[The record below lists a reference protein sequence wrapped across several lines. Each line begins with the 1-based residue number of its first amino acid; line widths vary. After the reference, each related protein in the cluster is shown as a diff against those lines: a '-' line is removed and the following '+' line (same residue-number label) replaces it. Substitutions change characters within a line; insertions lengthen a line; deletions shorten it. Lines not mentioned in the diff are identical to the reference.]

1 MIVIKGDGTKEEFSE
16 YKIIKTCMRTGV
28 NRNKAEEIA
37 RKIKKSTKDETRT
50 DKIYRMIL
58 KELDKH
64 SPVSSS
70 MYRLRRSLSEMD
82 SISFEVFFMNI
93 LKKFGY
99 KCEWNK
105 IIAGAAVEHQVDV
118 VAVDSEKK
126 IKYMIECKHHENTH
140 RYCGL
145 GDVMETWARL
155 DDINEKNKLFDV
167 AWIVVNTKLSEHAK
181 KYCRYKN
188 MRVTA
193 WNSDEPIETLIK
205 KTNVFP
211 ITILNLNNE
220 TLQELAMKK
229 IVDTTQIEQN
239 IDWLKIKGYEN
250 VIKKYYNF
258 MDILK
263 QE

>member
-1 MIVIKGDGTKEEFSE
+1 
-16 YKIIKTCMRTGV
+16 
-28 NRNKAEEIA
+28 
-37 RKIKKSTKDETRT
+37 
-50 DKIYRMIL
+50 
-58 KELDKH
+58 
-64 SPVSSS
+64 
-70 MYRLRRSLSEMD
+70 
-82 SISFEVFFMNI
+82 
-93 LKKFGY
+93 
-99 KCEWNK
+99 
-105 IIAGAAVEHQVDV
+105 
-118 VAVDSEKK
+118 
-126 IKYMIECKHHENTH
+126 MIECKHHENTH

>member
-1 MIVIKGDGTKEEFSE
+1 
-16 YKIIKTCMRTGV
+16 
-28 NRNKAEEIA
+28 
-37 RKIKKSTKDETRT
+37 
-50 DKIYRMIL
+50 
-58 KELDKH
+58 
-64 SPVSSS
+64 
-70 MYRLRRSLSEMD
+70 
-82 SISFEVFFMNI
+82 
-93 LKKFGY
+93 
-99 KCEWNK
+99 
-105 IIAGAAVEHQVDV
+105 
-118 VAVDSEKK
+118 
-126 IKYMIECKHHENTH
+126 
-140 RYCGL
+140 
-145 GDVMETWARL
+145 
-155 DDINEKNKLFDV
+155 
-167 AWIVVNTKLSEHAK
+167 
-181 KYCRYKN
+181 